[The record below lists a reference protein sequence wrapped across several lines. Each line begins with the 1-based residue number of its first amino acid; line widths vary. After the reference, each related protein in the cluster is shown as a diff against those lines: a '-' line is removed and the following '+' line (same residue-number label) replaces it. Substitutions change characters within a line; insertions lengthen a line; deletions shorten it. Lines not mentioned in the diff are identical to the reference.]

1 MLTSMSS
8 LLEYIQSSIYGSQV
22 RSAIVEAIQQ
32 CYDDVS
38 LTTEQKT
45 ELIDLLDNSGGSE

>member
-1 MLTSMSS
+1 MSSISS

-22 RSAIVEAIQQ
+22 RSSIVAAIQQ

-45 ELIDLLDNSGGSE
+45 ELIGLLDNSGGSE